1 MWDAHRHAERYNAH
15 VSRGALLRV
24 SFHQRRDAAA
34 RTNGEYFAGIL
45 VTPLN
50 SRVDDFLVVFS
61 SF

>member
-15 VSRGALLRV
+15 VSRGALLRL
-24 SFHQRRDAAA
+24 SFHHRRDAAA